1 MTDIA
6 LMPERDVLQR
16 HNSIAANYTGQ
27 AAQPLTGNGIALVWH
42 RRTAFL
48 PFAKKFFNFQHFS
61 PLEMT
66 EFGRP
71 TIDAG
76 GDHGQRGHKFRVSVT
91 LHDLGRKRRGFQS
104 EFLAYS
110 SLNLG
115 IDMCVRADGAAYFAD
130 TNPLARLRET
140 LFRAAEFV
148 VHQRKLQA
156 ERDWLGMHAV
166 AAPDHRGHFVPPR
179 LVRDHR
185 SERFQIG
192 QKNVARLV

>member
-66 EFGRP
+66 EFVRP
-71 TIDAG
+71 TIAAG
-76 GDHGQRGHKFRVSVT
+76 SDHGQRGHKFRVTVT
-91 LHDLGRKRRGFQS
+91 LHDLGRNRRGFQS
-104 EFLAYS
+104 ELLVSS
-110 SLNLG
+110 SLDLV
-115 IDMCVRADGAAYFAD
+115 IDMCDRPDVTASFA
-130 TNPLARLRET
+130 
-140 LFRAAEFV
+140 
-148 VHQRKLQA
+148 
-156 ERDWLGMHAV
+156 
-166 AAPDHRGHFVPPR
+166 
-179 LVRDHR
+179 
-185 SERFQIG
+185 
-192 QKNVARLV
+192 